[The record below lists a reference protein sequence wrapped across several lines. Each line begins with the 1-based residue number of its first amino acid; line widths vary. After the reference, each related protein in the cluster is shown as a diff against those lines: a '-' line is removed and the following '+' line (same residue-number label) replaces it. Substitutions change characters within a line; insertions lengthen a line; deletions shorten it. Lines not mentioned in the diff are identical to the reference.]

1 MRALRT
7 SRAKGK
13 HHPNERQQKTS
24 SKIVCAR
31 TVCSAQNIWKARCVG
46 QWKVPPTA
54 SCAWRALHVDL
65 VHCLSLVDGTADSCG
80 GCYDN
85 VLAIVDV
92 LDAYR
97 TLGEMNRA
105 CFGRLGELLDSDE
118 AREAVKVVDWRIM
131 DHALW
136 ALNTYPDD
144 VDLLLVS
151 TPSAHKF
158 VACGHAVRTPSSTF
172 VHQTLGKVCSSSSSC
187 VVQQR

>member
-1 MRALRT
+1 MA
-7 SRAKGK
+7 
-13 HHPNERQQKTS
+13 PP
-24 SKIVCAR
+24 
-31 TVCSAQNIWKARCVG
+31 VCSAQNIWKARCVR
-46 QWKVPPTA
+46 QWKVPPTT
-54 SCAWRALHVDL
+54 SCAWRALHIDL
-65 VHCLSLVDGTADSCG
+65 VHCLSLVDGTAGACG

-97 TLGEMNRA
+97 TLAEMTRA

-136 ALNTYPDD
+136 ALKAYPDD

-151 TPSAHKF
+151 
-158 VACGHAVRTPSSTF
+158 
-172 VHQTLGKVCSSSSSC
+172 
-187 VVQQR
+187 